1 MANSAVSV
9 FTKPVA
15 AFNRGDT
22 FVFESWVCIADGAG
36 SFQLL
41 TPKIGV
47 RKRLIFGPSL
57 VGEHHSARGFP
68 QSIQ

>member
-1 MANSAVSV
+1 MANTAVSV

-36 SFQLL
+36 SFQML

-47 RKRLIFGPSL
+47 R
-57 VGEHHSARGFP
+57 
-68 QSIQ
+68 